1 MPVPLLLPALLLP
14 GLLAQALLP
23 PAPAAPVAP
32 ARQVPAEILVELRLL
47 ENRFE
52 LALAA
57 DCAAERCFS
66 RGCTY
71 LEHAIADQPKQ
82 TSLPGLGE
90 ELGPG
95 SVAPQ
100 AWLTRAECSF
110 AHEQAEQPGD
120 VQALVR
126 RLETR
131 LSSGFTVVSV
141 DHQALAALPP
151 ALRTAPA
158 SDAPAAPEP
167 PAPAAPAEPAPLSAT
182 EAQREAW
189 ETLLPHASWMLGI
202 LLGTLAGTV
211 LIWAWRRVGRGP
223 GDEELAMIEAGSS
236 PVSVQEEAPTAQ
248 EADLRYVAE
257 QEAAWAERLRGRGP
271 QDPELQALAR
281 ALLRAGDLPL
291 LARAVLRFP
300 EHLPAALPTGP
311 EHARARLRLAEH
323 LQQADPASLLADAA
337 FYRALQRHALAAAVT
352 ADADAALARSLRED
366 FGPAGLAD
374 LVRRLPPRLGA
385 LALALAAPADRPAV
399 VRLLGPERARR
410 LVDPLLRSDRLSAA
424 EARRLSEVLRAA
436 RDDAPLPALPAAEE
450 VNDRGAPFDAAATLS
465 TLLAGLPVAD
475 QHEAFAAAL
484 ARSHGALPPWQ
495 RQVVTAAMVAAL
507 PAEARLDLLL
517 ELPAGPLSAWLSAQ
531 DEERRAALLDGAPAA
546 LRTALRAAQVDA
558 DPPGQAERA
567 EEGARAVAAAY
578 QAQLARLGL
587 RFEETLQAGY
597 SPGGAPA

>member
-1 MPVPLLLPALLLP
+1 MPVALIAPLLPLLLPALL
-14 GLLAQALLP
+14 G
-23 PAPAAPVAP
+23 PARAAPGAP
-32 ARQVPAEILVELRLL
+32 TRQVPAEVLVELRLL

-66 RGCTY
+66 RGCSY
-71 LEHAIADQPKQ
+71 LEHAVADQPQQ

-100 AWLTRAECSF
+100 AWLTRAQCSF
-110 AHEQAEQPGD
+110 AHEQDEQPGD

-141 DHQALAALPP
+141 DHQALAPLPP
-151 ALRTAPA
+151 TLRTAPA
-158 SDAPAAPEP
+158 PEEPAAAV
-167 PAPAAPAEPAPLSAT
+167 APTAPVPTEPAPLSAT
-182 EAQREAW
+182 EAQRQAW

-202 LLGTLAGTV
+202 VLGTLAGTV

-223 GDEELAMIEAGSS
+223 SGEEIEALDAAPTAVGA
-236 PVSVQEEAPTAQ
+236 QEEAPTAA
-248 EADLRYVAE
+248 EADARYVAE

-281 ALLRAGDLPL
+281 ALLRAEDLPL
-291 LARAVLRFP
+291 LARAALRFP
-300 EHLPAALPTGP
+300 EHLPAAIPTGP

-323 LQQADPASLLADAA
+323 LQRADPASLVADAA

-374 LVRRLPPRLGA
+374 LVDRLPPRLGA
-385 LALALAAPADRPAV
+385 LVLALSSPADRPTV
-399 VRLLGPERARR
+399 VRLLGPARARR

-436 RDDAPLPALPAAEE
+436 RDEAPLPPLPPSDE
-450 VNDRGAPFDAAATLS
+450 VSDRGATFDAAATLG
-465 TLLAGLPVAD
+465 TLLAALPVAD

-495 RQVVTAAMVAAL
+495 RQVVTAAMVATL

-517 ELPAGPLSAWLSAQ
+517 EVPAGPLSAWLSAQ
-531 DEERRAALLDGAPAA
+531 DERRRAAVLDQAPAA
-546 LRTALRAAQVDA
+546 LRAALQAAGADA
-558 DPPGQAERA
+558 DPQAQA
-567 EEGARAVAAAY
+567 AAADEGARAVAAAY

-587 RFEETLQAGY
+587 RFEEALAAADPAGAQA
-597 SPGGAPA
+597 